1 MERIIN
7 EDTKIVCRSYSTRS
21 AWGHIAICEYKG
33 KVVESVKVR
42 YYNRTWER
50 YQYESAMLLLV
61 DKLDKNNTIP
71 LKDRYAMVIN
81 IKQ

>member
-7 EDTKIVCRSYSTRS
+7 ENTKIFCRSFSTRS
-21 AWGHIAICEYKG
+21 SWGHIAWCEYKG
-33 KVVESVKVR
+33 KVVEQVKVR

-50 YQYESAMLLLV
+50 YQYETVMLLLV
-61 DKLDKNNTIP
+61 DKMDKNNTIP
-71 LKDRYAMVIN
+71 LSDRYAMVIN